1 MRKNII
7 WVLILILGFVL
18 MLQGCGGGG
27 SSSVGGGPT
36 HTPPPPPSKIVHV
49 TENITVDTNWTND
62 TLYVLDHTIYISAT
76 LNIQW
81 GTIIKFSPNSD
92 LSTWQVTGK
101 INATG
106 DSGAPIYFTSLKD
119 DTKGGDT
126 NGDSGGSSP
135 NKGDWGRIN
144 IGTTNNTFN
153 YCNFYYGGNS
163 NYDYYAMLYA
173 NTGSASITNCTFAH
187 SQRSGVSIFSSDT
200 GNIVQGNTF
209 FDNTKPLWL
218 DSNISIND
226 SNVFHNPLDSNQ
238 GNDFNGIWLDG
249 SISTS
254 TSWGE
259 TEVPFVFTNVITVA
273 ATKTLTL
280 QPGVI
285 LKFQPGTR
293 IDVPGVVSAI
303 GNASKHITFTS
314 YADDSK
320 GGNTDNTSV
329 LPQKDDWVAVS
340 VSSDGSN
347 FGYCDFYYGGSTG
360 SMLSISQDSSATV
373 DHCTIAHSSHSA
385 IDLIGA
391 GASTVVTNNAFFDTT
406 KPLWMSPDFSISGTN
421 IFHNPAN
428 SSEINVNNGIWLQT
442 SQGIYTDRNW
452 GVTEVPYVAGFEG
465 FVVEAGIT
473 LTIAPGA
480 VVKFIESFGGI
491 NIGDSASIANFG
503 SVIFTSIKDDSYK
516 GDTNGDGASVGAK
529 NDWEGILDSNYTP
542 NSHWRQD
549 ANIRH
554 DTYSG
559 NL

>member
-1 MRKNII
+1 MRRNIF

-18 MLQGCGGGG
+18 MLQGCGGG
-27 SSSVGGGPT
+27 SSSSGGDVPT

-62 TLYVLDHTIYISAT
+62 NLYVLDHTIYISAT

-126 NGDSGGSSP
+126 DGDGGGSSP
-135 NKGDWGRIN
+135 NKGDWGRIH

-163 NYDYYAMLYA
+163 SYDYYAMLYV
-173 NTGSASITNCTFAH
+173 NTGSASINNCNFAH

-200 GNIVQGNTF
+200 GNIVKSNTF

-293 IDVPGVVSAI
+293 IDIGGVVSAI
-303 GNASKHITFTS
+303 GNSSKHITFTS
-314 YADDSK
+314 YADDSI
-320 GGNTDNTSV
+320 GGNTDNLSV
-329 LPQKDDWVAVS
+329 LPKKDDWVGVK
-340 VSSDGSN
+340 VFSDGSN

-360 SMLSISQDSSATV
+360 SILWFSLNSSATV
-373 DHCTIAHSSHSA
+373 DHCTIAHSSNSA
-385 IDLIGA
+385 LDLMNA
-391 GASTVVTNNAFFDTT
+391 DASTVVTNNAFFDTT
-406 KPLWMSPDFSISGTN
+406 KPLLMSPDFSIPGSN

-428 SSEINVNNGIWLQT
+428 PTEINVNNGIWLQT

-465 FVVEAGIT
+465 FGIEAGIV

-480 VVKFIESFGGI
+480 VVKFIEKFGGI
-491 NIGDSASIANFG
+491 NIGDNASIANFG
-503 SVIFTSIKDDSYK
+503 SVTFTSIKDDSNK

-542 NSHWRQD
+542 NDHWRQD
-549 ANIRH
+549 ANILH
-554 DTYSG
+554 DKYSG